1 MNKIVLSVIGLTA
14 IGVVIGVLT
23 TASAASVSS
32 DCGYDE
38 DGYFRLGN
46 GQVAASGTWEHAKGC
61 AMKGILP
68 SVVAERLGRL
78 GDESTQSEADELR
91 ETNTRIQEE
100 RKKRE
105 VEVQPLPPA
114 N

>member
-1 MNKIVLSVIGLTA
+1 MKKIVISVIGITA
-14 IGVVIGVLT
+14 IGLT
-23 TASAASVSS
+23 TATAASVSN

-38 DGYFRLGN
+38 NGYFRLGN
-46 GQVAASGTWEHAKGC
+46 GQITASGTWEHAKEC
-61 AMKGILP
+61 AMKGQLP